1 MSTRA
6 RDRRNSLLAVALAA
20 VGAAALGLLIALQS
34 LPRPLWLWASL
45 AAAYVAL
52 EYSAVEVSDRL
63 LVSSSVMVAFGAVV
77 AMGRES
83 GVLAVA
89 CMAALA
95 VLHPSYLRSRRWQ
108 LPVANFG
115 QLVVSTV
122 AGAGLL
128 AALLPA
134 GPPTRGD
141 IPRVLA
147 AAIPAALLFDW
158 INFQLVAFMTRR
170 FYPERELQPWSR
182 LVSQHV
188 TMALLAVLG
197 SLCGMA
203 YLLVG
208 PVILPVVGLTFV
220 AGHVGFAS
228 YARLRRAH
236 LDTVQGFV
244 KAVEALDPYT
254 RGHTDRVTHFA
265 AATGRELGMSPGQ
278 MEQLRWA
285 ALLHDVGKLA
295 APPELVRSAGPLL
308 EEEQAALAQH
318 MRVVEDLLAEIEIL
332 RPVLEIVGEW
342 HRVVAGGEG
351 RLEARVLAAA
361 DAFDSR
367 TSTRS
372 YRAAVT
378 QSQAFA
384 ELRGR
389 SAVLGAEVVEALVSA
404 IVGRGEVYGSP
415 DAASAAEVERLVKE
429 RAVRA

>member
-1 MSTRA
+1 MA
-6 RDRRNSLLAVALAA
+6 AAGAV
-20 VGAAALGLLIALQS
+20 ALGLLAVLQS
-34 LPRPLWLWASL
+34 VPRPLWLWAVL

-52 EYSAVEVSDRL
+52 EYAGVEVNERL
-63 LVSSSVMVAFGAVV
+63 LISSSQMVIFTAALAV
-77 AMGRES
+77 GPRS
-83 GVLAVA
+83 GVLAA
-89 CMAALA
+89 AGMAALA
-95 VLHPSYLRSRRWQ
+95 VLHPSYLRLRRWQ

-115 QLVVSTV
+115 QLVVSTTV
-122 AGAGLL
+122 SIGLF
-128 AALLPA
+128 AALLPETPA
-134 GPPTRGD
+134 TRAD
-141 IPRVLA
+141 IPRILA
-147 AAIPAALLFDW
+147 AALPAAVVCDW
-158 INFQLVAFMTRR
+158 VNFRLVAFMTHR

-182 LVSQHV
+182 LLSNHIATV
-188 TMALLAVLG
+188 LLAVLG
-197 SLCGMA
+197 SLCGVA

-208 PVILPVVGLTFV
+208 PVVLPVVGLTFV

-236 LDTVQGFV
+236 LDTVHGFV

-254 RGHTDRVTHFA
+254 RGHTDRVVYFS
-265 AATGRELGMSPGQ
+265 AATGRELGMSPEQ
-278 MEQLRWA
+278 MERLRWA

-295 APPELVRSAGPLL
+295 APPELVRSTGPLS
-308 EEEQAALAQH
+308 EEEQATLVQR

-332 RPVLEIVGEW
+332 SPVVEILGEW
-342 HRVVAGGEG
+342 HRVAAGGEG

-361 DAFDSR
+361 DAFDGM

-384 ELRGR
+384 DLRSR
-389 SAVLGAEVVEALVSA
+389 SAALGAEVVEAVISA
-404 IVGRGEVYGSP
+404 ITGRGEVYGSP

>member
-34 LPRPLWLWASL
+34 LPRPLWLWAVL

-52 EYSAVEVSDRL
+52 EYAGVEVSDRL

-265 AATGRELGMSPGQ
+265 AATGRELGMRPGQ

-378 QSQAFA
+378 QPQAFA

>member
-6 RDRRNSLLAVALAA
+6 RDRRNSLLAVAMGA
-20 VGAAALGLLIALQS
+20 VGAAALALLAVLQS
-34 LPRPLWLWASL
+34 LPRPLWLWAVL
-45 AAAYVAL
+45 AAAYVGL

-63 LVSSSVMVAFGAVV
+63 LVSSSVMVVFGAVV

-89 CMAALA
+89 GMAALA
-95 VLHPSYLRSRRWQ
+95 VLHPSYLRIRRWQ
-108 LPVANFG
+108 VPVANFG
-115 QLVVSTV
+115 QLVVSTTV
-122 AGAGLL
+122 GAALL

-134 GPPTRGD
+134 GPLSKGD
-141 IPRVLA
+141 VPRVLA
-147 AAIPAALLFDW
+147 AGVPAALLFDW
-158 INFQLVAFMTRR
+158 VNFRLVAFMTRR
-170 FYPERELQPWSR
+170 LYPERELQPWSR

-188 TMALLAVLG
+188 AMVLLAVLG

-208 PVILPVVGLTFV
+208 PVVLPVVGLTFV
-220 AGHVGFAS
+220 AGHIGFAS

-236 LDTVQGFV
+236 LDTVHGFV

-254 RGHTDRVTHFA
+254 RGHTDRVVYFA
-265 AATGRELGMSPGQ
+265 AATGRALGMSP
-278 MEQLRWA
+278 EQLEGLRWA

-295 APPELVRSAGPLL
+295 APPELVRSTGPLS
-308 EEEQAALAQH
+308 EEQQVTLVQH

-332 RPVLEIVGEW
+332 SPVVEILDGW
-342 HRVVAGGEG
+342 HRVAAGGEG
-351 RLEARVLAAA
+351 GLEARVLASA
-361 DAFDSR
+361 DAFDAM

-384 ELRGR
+384 DLRSR
-389 SAVLGAEVVEALVSA
+389 SAALGAEVVEALISA
-404 IVGRGEVYGSP
+404 IIGRGEVYGSP

>member
-1 MSTRA
+1 M
-6 RDRRNSLLAVALAA
+6 AA
-20 VGAAALGLLIALQS
+20 VGAVALGLLVVLQS
-34 LPRPLWLWASL
+34 LPRPVWLWAVL
-45 AAAYVAL
+45 AGAYVAL
-52 EYSAVEVSDRL
+52 EYAAVEVSERL
-63 LVSSSVMVAFGAVV
+63 LISSAAMVAFGAVV
-77 AMGRES
+77 AMGRGS

-89 CMAALA
+89 GMAALA
-95 VLHPSYLRSRRWQ
+95 VLHPSYLRLRRWQ

-115 QLVVSTV
+115 QLVISTTV
-122 AGAGLL
+122 GLGLL
-128 AALLPA
+128 AVLLPA
-134 GPPTRGD
+134 GPLNRGD

-147 AAIPAALLFDW
+147 AAIPAALVHDW
-158 INFQLVAFMTRR
+158 VNFRLVAFMTRR

-188 TMALLAVLG
+188 AMALLAVLG

-208 PVILPVVGLTFV
+208 PVVLPVVGFTFV

-236 LDTVQGFV
+236 LDTVHGFV

-254 RGHTDRVTHFA
+254 RGHTDRVVYFA
-265 AATGRELGMSPGQ
+265 AATGRALAMSPEQ
-278 MEQLRWA
+278 MERLRWA

-295 APPELVRSAGPLL
+295 GPAALVRSAGPLS
-308 EEEQAALAQH
+308 EEEQATLLRH
-318 MRVVEDLLAEIEIL
+318 MRVVEDLLGEIEIL
-332 RPVLEIVGEW
+332 APVVEIVGEY
-342 HRVVAGGEG
+342 HRVAAGGAG

-361 DAFDSR
+361 DAFDAM

-384 ELRGR
+384 YLRSR
-389 SAVLGAEVVEALVSA
+389 SAALGAEVVEALMAA
-404 IVGRGEVYGSP
+404 ITGRGEVYGSP

>member
-6 RDRRNSLLAVALAA
+6 RDRRNSLLAVATA
-20 VGAAALGLLIALQS
+20 VAGAAALSVLAVVQS
-34 LPRPLWLWASL
+34 VPRPLWLWAAL

-77 AMGRES
+77 ALGRGS

-89 CMAALA
+89 AMAALA
-95 VLHPSYLRSRRWQ
+95 VLHPSYLRRRWQ

-115 QLVVSTV
+115 QLVISTAV
-122 AGAGLL
+122 GAGLL
-128 AALLPA
+128 VFLLPA
-134 GPPTRGD
+134 GLLTRGD

-147 AAIPAALLFDW
+147 AAVPAALVFDW
-158 INFQLVAFMTRR
+158 VNFRLVAFMTRR

-182 LVSQHV
+182 MVSQHV
-188 TMALLAVLG
+188 AMVLLAVLG

-203 YLLVG
+203 YLLAG
-208 PVILPVVGLTFV
+208 PVVLPLVGLTFV

-236 LDTVQGFV
+236 LDTVHGFV

-254 RGHTDRVTHFA
+254 RGHTDRVAYFA
-265 AATGRELGMSPGQ
+265 AATGQKLGISPEQ
-278 MEQLRWA
+278 MERLRWA
-285 ALLHDVGKLA
+285 SLLHDVGKLA
-295 APPELVRSAGPLL
+295 APSELVRSAGPLG
-308 EEEQAALAQH
+308 EGEQAVLVQH
-318 MRVVEDLLAEIEIL
+318 MRVVEDLLAEIKALSPVVEIL
-332 RPVLEIVGEW
+332 GEY
-342 HRVVAGGEG
+342 HRVAAGGEG

-361 DAFDSR
+361 DAFDGM

-384 ELRGR
+384 RLRDR
-389 SAVLGAEVVEALVSA
+389 SAALGAEVVEALAGA
-404 IVGRGEVYGSP
+404 ITGRGEVYGFP

-429 RAVRA
+429 RAARA

>member
-1 MSTRA
+1 MSTRE
-6 RDRRNSLLAVALAA
+6 RDRRNSLLAVAMA
-20 VGAAALGLLIALQS
+20 VAGAAALGLLFVLQAF
-34 LPRPLWLWASL
+34 PRPLWLWAVL
-45 AAAYVAL
+45 AGAYVAL
-52 EYSAVEVSDRL
+52 EYAAVEVSERL
-63 LVSSSVMVAFGAVV
+63 LISSAVMVAFGTVV

-95 VLHPSYLRSRRWQ
+95 VLHPSYLRLRRWQ

-115 QLVVSTV
+115 QLVVSTAV
-122 AGAGLL
+122 GAGVL

-134 GPPTRGD
+134 GPLTRGD
-141 IPRVLA
+141 VLRVLA
-147 AAIPAALLFDW
+147 AAVPAALVHDW
-158 INFQLVAFMTRR
+158 VNFQLVAFMTRR

-182 LVSQHV
+182 MVSQHV
-188 TMALLAVLG
+188 AMALLAVLG
-197 SLCGMA
+197 SLCGVA

-208 PVILPVVGLTFV
+208 PVVLPVVGLTFV

-236 LDTVQGFV
+236 LDTVHGFV

-254 RGHTDRVTHFA
+254 RGHTDRVVHFA
-265 AATGRELGMSPGQ
+265 AATGQALGMSPEQ

-295 APPELVRSAGPLL
+295 APPELVRSAGPLS
-308 EEEQAALAQH
+308 EEQQATLVGH
-318 MRVVEDLLAEIEIL
+318 MRVVEDLLAEIDIL
-332 RPVLEIVGEW
+332 SPVLEIVGEW
-342 HRVVAGGEG
+342 HRVAAGGRG
-351 RLEARVLAAA
+351 RLEARVLTAA
-361 DAFDSR
+361 DVFDSM

-384 ELRGR
+384 ELRNR
-389 SAVLGAEVVEALVSA
+389 SASLGAEVVEALSSA
-404 IVGRGEVYGSP
+404 ILSRGEVYGSP

>member
-1 MSTRA
+1 MSTRE
-6 RDRRNSLLAVALAA
+6 RDRRNSLLAVAMA
-20 VGAAALGLLIALQS
+20 VAGAAALGLLFVLQAF
-34 LPRPLWLWASL
+34 PRPLWLWAVL
-45 AAAYVAL
+45 AGAYVAL
-52 EYSAVEVSDRL
+52 EYAAVEVSERL
-63 LVSSSVMVAFGAVV
+63 LISSAVMVAFGTVV

-95 VLHPSYLRSRRWQ
+95 VLHPSYLRLRRWQ

-115 QLVVSTV
+115 QLVVSTAV
-122 AGAGLL
+122 GAGVL

-134 GPPTRGD
+134 GPLTRGD
-141 IPRVLA
+141 VLRVLA
-147 AAIPAALLFDW
+147 AAVPAALVHDW
-158 INFQLVAFMTRR
+158 VNFQLVAFMTRR

-182 LVSQHV
+182 MVSQHV
-188 TMALLAVLG
+188 AMALLAVLG
-197 SLCGMA
+197 SLCGVA

-208 PVILPVVGLTFV
+208 PVVLPVVGLTFV

-236 LDTVQGFV
+236 LDTVHGFV

-254 RGHTDRVTHFA
+254 RGHTDRVVHFA
-265 AATGRELGMSPGQ
+265 AATGQALGMSPEQ

-295 APPELVRSAGPLL
+295 APPELVRSVGPLS
-308 EEEQAALAQH
+308 EEQQATLVGH
-318 MRVVEDLLAEIEIL
+318 MRVVEDLLAEIDIL
-332 RPVLEIVGEW
+332 SPVLEIVGEW
-342 HRVVAGGEG
+342 HRVAAGGRG
-351 RLEARVLAAA
+351 RLEARVLTAA
-361 DAFDSR
+361 DVFDSM

-384 ELRGR
+384 ELRNR
-389 SAVLGAEVVEALVSA
+389 SASLGAEVVEALSSA
-404 IVGRGEVYGSP
+404 ILSRGEVYGSP

>member
-1 MSTRA
+1 M
-6 RDRRNSLLAVALAA
+6 AA
-20 VGAAALGLLIALQS
+20 VGAAVLAVLILLQA
-34 LPRPLWLWASL
+34 LPRPLWLWGVL
-45 AAAYVAL
+45 TVAYVAL
-52 EYSAVEVSDRL
+52 EASAVEVSDRL

-77 AMGRES
+77 AMGRDS

-95 VLHPSYLRSRRWQ
+95 VFHPSYLRRLRRWQ

-115 QLVVSTV
+115 QLVVST
-122 AGAGLL
+122 AMGAGLL
-128 AALLPA
+128 AALLPS
-134 GPPTRGD
+134 GPLTRGD
-141 IPRVLA
+141 LPRVLG
-147 AAIPAALLFDW
+147 AAIPAALAFDW
-158 INFQLVAFMTRR
+158 VNFQLVAFMTRR

-182 LVSQHV
+182 MISQHAA
-188 TMALLAVLG
+188 MAFLAVLG

-208 PVILPVVGLTFV
+208 SVVLPVVGLTFL

-228 YARLRRAH
+228 YARLRGAH

-254 RGHTDRVTHFA
+254 RGHTDRVVHFA
-265 AATGRELGMSPGQ
+265 AITGRELGMSAEQ
-278 MEQLRWA
+278 MERLRWA

-295 APPELVRSAGPLL
+295 APRELVRSAGPLN
-308 EEEQAALAQH
+308 EEEQAALVGH
-318 MRVVEDLLAEIEIL
+318 MRVVEELLAEIEIL
-332 RPVLEIVGEW
+332 SPVLEIVEEW
-342 HRVVAGGEG
+342 HQVAGGGEG

-361 DAFDSR
+361 DAFDAM

-384 ELRGR
+384 ELRSR
-389 SAVLGAEVVEALVSA
+389 ASSLGAAVVEALSSA
-404 IVGRGEVYGSP
+404 VLRRGEVYGSP
-415 DAASAAEVERLVKE
+415 DEASAAEVERLVKE
-429 RAVRA
+429 RAIRA

>member
-34 LPRPLWLWASL
+34 LPRPLWLWVSL

-295 APPELVRSAGPLL
+295 APPELVRSAGPLG

-342 HRVVAGGEG
+342 HRAVAGGEG
-351 RLEARVLAAA
+351 RLEARLLAPG
-361 DAFDSR
+361 DAVDSR

-389 SAVLGAEVVEALVSA
+389 SAVLGVEGVEALVSA

>member
-6 RDRRNSLLAVALAA
+6 RDRRNSLLALAMA
-20 VGAAALGLLIALQS
+20 AAGAAALAVLAVLQA
-34 LPRPLWLWASL
+34 LPRPLWLWAAL
-45 AAAYVAL
+45 TVAYVAL
-52 EYSAVEVSDRL
+52 EYAGVEVSERL
-63 LVSSSVMVAFGAVV
+63 LISSSGMVAFTVVLAV
-77 AMGRES
+77 GPRS
-83 GVLAVA
+83 GVLAAGV
-89 CMAALA
+89 MAALA
-95 VLHPSYLRSRRWQ
+95 VLHPSYLRGRRWQ

-115 QLVVSTV
+115 QLVVSTTS
-122 AGAGLL
+122 AMGLFAVL
-128 AALLPA
+128 IPQT
-134 GPPTRGD
+134 PVTRGD

-147 AAIPAALLFDW
+147 AALAAAVVYEW
-158 INFQLVAFMTRR
+158 VNFRLVTFMTRR

-182 LVSQHV
+182 LWSQHV
-188 TMALLAVLG
+188 AMALLAVLG
-197 SLCGMA
+197 SLCGVA

-208 PVILPVVGLTFV
+208 PVVLPVVGLTFV
-220 AGHVGFAS
+220 AGQVGFAS

-254 RGHTDRVTHFA
+254 RGHTDRVVYFA
-265 AATGRELGMSPGQ
+265 AATGQALGMSPEQ

-295 APPELVRSAGPLL
+295 APPELVRSAGPLS
-308 EEEQAALAQH
+308 EEQQATLVGH
-318 MRVVEDLLAEIEIL
+318 MRVVEDLLAEIDIL
-332 RPVLEIVGEW
+332 SPVLEIVGEW
-342 HRVVAGGEG
+342 HRVAAGGRG
-351 RLEARVLAAA
+351 RLEARVLAVA
-361 DAFDSR
+361 DAFDAM

-384 ELRGR
+384 ELRDR
-389 SAVLGAEVVEALVSA
+389 SASLGAEVVEALTSA
-404 IVGRGEVYGSP
+404 ILGRGEVYGSP